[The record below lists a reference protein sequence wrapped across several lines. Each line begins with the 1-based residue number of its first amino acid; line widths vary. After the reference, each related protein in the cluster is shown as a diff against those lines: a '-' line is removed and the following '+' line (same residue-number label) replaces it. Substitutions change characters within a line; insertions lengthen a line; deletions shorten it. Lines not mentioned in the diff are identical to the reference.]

1 MNAAKIF
8 FSVKRFVLLIAL
20 LTCAQFV
27 LAADVWLPK
36 KFQIFQRVAN
46 GPGAKGYG
54 SVEVQ
59 LRNLN
64 TQIGQSVRAKVIPY
78 TSQAD
83 KCDETSG
90 SRSPVVT
97 SNAHLVGQNELNFLI
112 DIVPTGGWY
121 CLAIDIGTSQ
131 KLYVDYIAVGEV
143 FIAAGQSN
151 STQLGKRPSDSEL
164 TALWG
169 AVATV
174 PASGATYGFRGPRG
188 YEGNFVLP
196 TWHFGIDVDQ
206 SADPTQPYQ
215 PESRYSTPWLY
226 LAKQLVGLNVPLS
239 IISVGCGSTSTDMWF
254 KDASANFLPWEAE
267 DYCGQNNKGSLYN
280 GLLHAAQSVSG
291 RFRAIL
297 WHQGESDALRPNTQD
312 QHYGNMKRII
322 TTLNQDLGISAKWF
336 VANASYYPRSQK
348 NYGQGDVLNG
358 GTMVVD
364 ASGNLVDPGDCTLT
378 GAPYP
383 NSPNMLAIRLA
394 QQQLVNE
401 GLVMAGPDTDGL
413 IGAAFRYPEGI
424 GGCAHM
430 SSAGLEAHGRLW
442 YAAIAKANLIQG
454 LPVPVPAT
462 RKIYRHIKNGGFPA
476 DVVISDSSIPPS
488 GYSPNGTGSGGV
500 GPVFSIYAQIP
511 AGYDSTLFNALY
523 RCKLIY
529 ETDTVTHALRT
540 VHFTSSKSDCEGKI
554 SDGASPL
561 GFVWK
566 NPAVGSRPL
575 YRFYSPTGYYYVTTS
590 SINEILGVPTTLPNT
605 PFAMNYLHGYAPE

>member
-1 MNAAKIF
+1 MNATKIF

-36 KFQIFQRVAN
+36 EFQIFQRVAN

-97 SNAHLVGQNELNFLI
+97 SDAHLIGQNELNFLI

-151 STQLGKRPSDSEL
+151 SIQLGKRPSDSEL
-164 TALWG
+164 TALW
-169 AVATV
+169 ATIASV
-174 PASGATYGFRGPRG
+174 PVSGATYGNWGSRGG
-188 YEGNFVLP
+188 EGNFVLP
-196 TWHFGIDVDQ
+196 TWHFGIDD
-206 SADPTQPYQ
+206 ATPY
-215 PESRYSTPWLY
+215 SSPWLY
-226 LAKQLVGLNVPLS
+226 LTKQLVGLGVPLS

-254 KDASANFLPWEAE
+254 KETKANFLPGQAP
-267 DYCGQNNKGSLYN
+267 DYCGQNNGGSLYN

-297 WHQGESDALRPNTQD
+297 WHQGESDALRPNTQG

-322 TTLNQDLGISAKWF
+322 TTLNQDLGTNSKWF
-336 VANASYYPRSQK
+336 VANASYYPQSKQRYLVGNVRQSDDVT
-348 NYGQGDVLNG
+348 GDVEDGGIQTLN
-358 GTMVVD
+358 
-364 ASGNLVDPGDCTLT
+364 ASGDFVRKGDCTLT
-378 GAPYP
+378 FAPFP
-383 NSPNMLAIRLA
+383 RASDMLAIRLA

-430 SSAGLEAHGRLW
+430 NSSGLEVHGKLW

-540 VHFTSSKSDCEGKI
+540 VHFISSKSACEGQI
-554 SDGASPL
+554 SDGVSPL

-566 NPAVGSRPL
+566 NPAIGSRPL
-575 YRFYSPTGYYYVTTS
+575 YRFSSPTGYYYVTTS
-590 SINEILGVPTTLPNT
+590 SINEILGAPTTLPNT